1 MSDPARLAAI
11 EQRLAALEAA
21 RPAPEPAACVTDDA
35 IAAAER
41 EVIDLLIWQMGRAW
55 MPTPLRAAVA
65 RLATLRGYDDQS
77 L

>member
-41 EVIDLLIWQMGRAW
+41 DVLDLLIWQFGRAW
-55 MPTPLRAAVA
+55 MPTQLRAAVQ
-65 RLATLRGYDDQS
+65 RLATLRGYDQ
-77 L
+77 

>member
-1 MSDPARLAAI
+1 MPDLDRLEAI

-41 EVIDLLIWQMGRAW
+41 EVLDLLIWQAGRAW
-55 MPTPLRAAVA
+55 MPTPLRAAVQ
-65 RLATLRGYDDQS
+65 RLATLRGYD